1 MIELDTALAFASFAL
16 GAAKDFNDYDENII
30 ARHNEFAFTQRQ
42 AALNNQLAYNGL
54 VNLNEQQQMEFKRN
68 SLDQFELQRKI
79 RRAVAYR
86 LAIQGNAQKSG
97 GSAES
102 VLRNIE
108 RQGLYSLHR
117 KDLNYELRLRN
128 LQLQRNNIA
137 LEVQSKNN
145 ALFGQLQ
152 GFPSATGLA
161 LSIGGT
167 ALQQGKDWKKGR
179 TTSKTADKGPP
190 STPISIPANR
200 DGSYGGYP
208 GPMTPSGDIADMGHW
223 KT

>member
-1 MIELDTALAFASFAL
+1 MIELNTALAFASFAL
-16 GAAKDFNDYDENII
+16 SAAKDFNDYDESII
-30 ARHNEFAFTQRQ
+30 ARQNEFAYTQRQ
-42 AALNNQLAYNGL
+42 AALNNQLAYNGYL
-54 VNLNEQQQMEFKRN
+54 NLNEQEQMEFKRN

-145 ALFGQLQ
+145 ALYGQLQ

-167 ALQQGKDWKKGR
+167 ALQKGMDWQKGR
-179 TTSKTADKGPP
+179 KTGKLADKGPP
-190 STPISIPANR
+190 KTTSIPANR
-200 DGSYGGYP
+200 EGSTSGWKVEPDGSYSVSP
-208 GPMTPSGDIADMGHW
+208 WNP
-223 KT
+223 

>member
-16 GAAKDFNDYDENII
+16 GAAKDFNDYDESIV
-30 ARHNEFAFTQRQ
+30 ARQNEFAFTQRQ
-42 AALNNQLAYNGL
+42 AALNNQLAYNGYL
-54 VNLNEQQQMEFKRN
+54 NLNEQEQMEFKRN

-145 ALFGQLQ
+145 ALYGQLQ

-167 ALQQGKDWKKGR
+167 ALQKGIDWKEGR
-179 TTSKTADKGPP
+179 ITGKPDKG
-190 STPISIPANR
+190 TPKTISIPANR
-200 DGSYGGYP
+200 DGSYGGYT

>member
-16 GAAKDFNDYDENII
+16 GAAKDFNDYDESIV
-30 ARHNEFAFTQRQ
+30 ARQNEFAYTQRQ
-42 AALNNQLAYNGL
+42 AALNNQLAYNGYL
-54 VNLNEQQQMEFKRN
+54 NLNEQEQMEFKRN

-167 ALQQGKDWKKGR
+167 ALQQGISWKKGR
-179 TTSKTADKGPP
+179 TTSKPDKGSP
-190 STPISIPANR
+190 STPISIPVNR
-200 DGSYGGYP
+200 EGSTKSYFAPTTDPRMMGYK
-208 GPMTPSGDIADMGHW
+208 G
-223 KT
+223 

>member
-1 MIELDTALAFASFAL
+1 MIELDTALAFTSFAL
-16 GAAKDFNDYDENII
+16 GAAKDINDYDESII
-30 ARHNEFAFTQRQ
+30 ARQNEFAFTQRQ
-42 AALNNQLAYNGL
+42 AALNNQLAYNGYL
-54 VNLNEQQQMEFKRN
+54 NLNEQEQMEFKRN
-68 SLDQFELQRKI
+68 SLDQFELQRKV

-167 ALQQGKDWKKGR
+167 ALQQGISWKKGR
-179 TTSKTADKGPP
+179 TTGKPDKG
-190 STPISIPANR
+190 TPKTTSIPANR
-200 DGSYGGYP
+200 DGSYGGYT

>member
-1 MIELDTALAFASFAL
+1 MELDTALAFASFAL
-16 GAAKDFNDYDENII
+16 GAAKDINDYDESII
-30 ARHNEFAFTQRQ
+30 ARQNEFAFTQRQ
-42 AALNNQLAYNGL
+42 AALNNQLAYNGYL
-54 VNLNEQQQMEFKRN
+54 NLNEQEQMEFKRN

-145 ALFGQLQ
+145 ALYGQLQ

-167 ALQQGKDWKKGR
+167 ALQKGIGWKEGRVTGKP
-179 TTSKTADKGPP
+179 DKG
-190 STPISIPANR
+190 TPKTISIPANR
-200 DGSYGGYP
+200 DGSYGGYT
-208 GPMTPSGDIADMGHW
+208 GPMTSSGDIADMGIW

>member
-16 GAAKDFNDYDENII
+16 GAAKDFNDYDESIV
-30 ARHNEFAFTQRQ
+30 ARQNQFAATQRQ
-42 AALNNQLAYNGL
+42 AALNNQLAYNGYL
-54 VNLNEQQQMEFKRN
+54 NLNEQEQMEFKRN
-68 SLDQFELQRKI
+68 SLDQFELQRKV

-145 ALFGQLQ
+145 ALYGQLQ

-167 ALQQGKDWKKGR
+167 ALQQGVDWKKGR
-179 TTSKTADKGPP
+179 VTGKTPDKGPP
-190 STPISIPANR
+190 STPASIPANR
-200 DGSYGGYP
+200 EGSTKSYFAPTTDPRMMGYK
-208 GPMTPSGDIADMGHW
+208 G
-223 KT
+223 

>member
-16 GAAKDFNDYDENII
+16 GAAKDINDYDESII
-30 ARHNEFAFTQRQ
+30 ARQNEFAFTQRQ
-42 AALNNQLAYNGL
+42 AALNNQLAYNGYL
-54 VNLNEQQQMEFKRN
+54 NLNEQEQMEFKRN

-167 ALQQGKDWKKGR
+167 ALQQGISWKKGR
-179 TTSKTADKGPP
+179 TTGKTPDKGPP
-190 STPISIPANR
+190 SPPASTSTSI
-200 DGSYGGYP
+200 YGTKSTGF
-208 GPMTPSGDIADMGHW
+208 GEFTPSDKRMLGGRQ
-223 KT
+223 